1 MLCYPQAAIC
11 CLFVAMLS
19 WAWVGNWLAMYT
31 SRGLGTKTIDQQKP
45 GNFDKERKIFRLA
58 GVLHPM
64 LGFSLVVDYTM

>member
-1 MLCYPQAAIC
+1 MPVRNYAIMGPGGK
-11 CLFVAMLS
+11 LGSNVYFK
-19 WAWVGNWLAMYT
+19 
-31 SRGLGTKTIDQQKP
+31 RGRGPKQLINKKP